1 MINDPPTSCC
11 KGDTE
16 YLCDYGGTGVAAN
29 YASPK
34 EQRLMHIKSGCPIM
48 PMEIYSVNKQYG
60 IEMLSTN

>member
-16 YLCDYGGTGVAAN
+16 YPCDYGGTGVAAN

-34 EQRLMHIKSGCPIM
+34 EQRLASRVDVLSCPWKFM
-48 PMEIYSVNKQYG
+48 V
-60 IEMLSTN
+60 